1 MQTVRN
7 GYYCVWWKTTKQDM
21 AWFLL
26 RMTNGHGQFIGERVK
41 LSGAKM
47 VSDDH
52 HFMKI
57 PDRDV
62 TWTSTATADEILAA
76 VAEPKFTP
84 YFYTRFT
91 YEKGKH
97 ESAVI

>member
-1 MQTVRN
+1 
-7 GYYCVWWKTTKQDM
+7 
-21 AWFLL
+21 
-26 RMTNGHGQFIGERVK
+26 
-41 LSGAKM
+41 
-47 VSDDH
+47 
-52 HFMKI
+52 
-57 PDRDV
+57 V